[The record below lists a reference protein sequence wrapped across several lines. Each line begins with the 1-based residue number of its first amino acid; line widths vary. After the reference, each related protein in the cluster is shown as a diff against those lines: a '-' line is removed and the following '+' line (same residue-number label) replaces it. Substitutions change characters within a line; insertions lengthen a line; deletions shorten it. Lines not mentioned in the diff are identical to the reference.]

1 MAKLI
6 DLIKAKLNDPL
17 AHPAVAKLVGFTMT
31 HIEEGKAVFEMQ
43 TGPQHANFNGSLHGG
58 IMCDIMDAAMGLAC
72 GSTLEDTQRFTTTE
86 LKINYLRPVW
96 NAKLTATAWV
106 VHRGKTMCFTE
117 CELKDENNKLIAK
130 ASSSLMLLRADSFHN
145 VNASGASKS

>member
-1 MAKLI
+1 MGKLI
-6 DLIKAKLNDPL
+6 DYIKTKLNDPL
-17 AHPAVAKLVGFTMT
+17 SHPAVAKLIGFNLI

-72 GSTLEDTQRFTTTE
+72 GSTLDDSQRFTTTE

-106 VHRGKTMCFTE
+106 VHRGKSLCYTE
-117 CELKDENNKLIAK
+117 CELKNEEGKLVAK
-130 ASSSLMLLRADSFHN
+130 ASSSLMLLHADSFRVQGETGEAKN
-145 VNASGASKS
+145 

>member
-17 AHPAVAKLVGFTMT
+17 AHPAIAKLIGFTMT

-58 IMCDIMDAAMGLAC
+58 VMCDIMDAAMGLAC
-72 GSTLEDTQRFTTTE
+72 GSTMEDTQRFTTTE
-86 LKINYLRPVW
+86 LKINYFRPVW
-96 NAKLTATAWV
+96 NSKLTATAWV
-106 VHRGKTMCFTE
+106 VNRGNTLCYTE
-117 CELKDENNKLIAK
+117 CELKNEEGKLIAK
-130 ASSSLMLLRADSFHN
+130 ANSTLMILK
-145 VNASGASKS
+145 ASAFDTTQTTHK

>member
-1 MAKLI
+1 MEKLI
-6 DLIKAKLNDPL
+6 DLIKAKLSDPL
-17 AHPAVAKLVGFTMT
+17 AHPAIAKLIGFTMT

-58 IMCDIMDAAMGLAC
+58 VMCDIMDAAMGMAC
-72 GSTLEDTQRFTTTE
+72 GSTLDADQRFVTTE

-106 VHRGKTMCFTE
+106 VQRGKNLCYTE
-117 CELKDENNKLIAK
+117 CELKDENQKLIAK
-130 ASSSLMLLRADSFHN
+130 ASSSLMMIRPDFFQTSNATG
-145 VNASGASKS
+145 ASGN